1 MFQAKEYVKP
11 ASLEEAYRLCQ
22 KRSSVVVGGMMWL
35 KMETIRKQTIVDLS
49 DLGLGEIR
57 ESEEEFQIG
66 AMVTLRM
73 LETDEG
79 LNREFDGIFKECT
92 RHIVGVQFRNGATV
106 GGSVYGRFGFSDILT
121 ALLALDT
128 EVELYHGG
136 RMPLA
141 EFAARPRQ
149 VTERDILTYVYV
161 KKDKR
166 KAAYLSE
173 RRTSTDFPL
182 IACCGARTDWGWQ
195 FAVGARPGKAET
207 VSFRVIDG
215 WLERQSGKS
224 CQAVEECQTGEGCLA
239 AGECQTGEMCQTAE
253 ACQKAETQGT
263 GWIKAAEL
271 PQDQAEGE
279 AFAEILA
286 GAAAASFTYGT
297 NLTGSGTYRAY
308 LAKVLLKRLILSL
321 LAGNGLVESGLA
333 EGKEEE
339 R

>member
-149 VTERDILTYVYV
+149 VTERDILTYIYV

-195 FAVGARPGKAET
+195 FAVGARPGKAEA
-207 VSFRVIDG
+207 VFFRVMDG
-215 WLERQSGKS
+215 WLECRTGK
-224 CQAVEECQTGEGCLA
+224 
-239 AGECQTGEMCQTAE
+239 
-253 ACQKAETQGT
+253 ACQVVEAQDT
-263 GWIKAAEL
+263 GWTKAAEL
-271 PQDQAEGE
+271 PQSEASGD
-279 AFAEILA
+279 AFAETLA

-308 LAKVLLKRLILSL
+308 LAKVLLKRLILGL
-321 LAGNGLVESGLA
+321 LAESGLA

>member
-49 DLGLGEIR
+49 DLGLGEVR

-79 LNREFDGIFKECT
+79 LNREFDGVFKECT

-215 WLERQSGKS
+215 WLERRTGKP
-224 CQAVEECQTGEGCLA
+224 CQAVEAQDTGWTKA
-239 AGECQTGEMCQTAE
+239 AG
-253 ACQKAETQGT
+253 
-263 GWIKAAEL
+263 L
-271 PQDQAEGE
+271 PQSEASGD
-279 AFAEILA
+279 AFAETLA
-286 GAAAASFTYGT
+286 GAAAASFIYGT

-308 LAKVLLKRLILSL
+308 LAKVLLKRLILGL
-321 LAGNGLVESGLA
+321 LAESGLA

>member
-1 MFQAKEYVKP
+1 MIQSKVHVKP
-11 ASLEEAYRLCQ
+11 ARLEEAYRLCQ

-215 WLERQSGKS
+215 WFERQSGKS
-224 CQAVEECQTGEGCLA
+224 CQAVEAQD
-239 AGECQTGEMCQTAE
+239 
-253 ACQKAETQGT
+253 T
-263 GWIKAAEL
+263 GWTKAAEL
-271 PQDQAEGE
+271 PQDEAEGE

-308 LAKVLLKRLILSL
+308 LAKVLLKRLILGL
-321 LAGNGLVESGLA
+321 LAESGLA

>member
-79 LNREFDGIFKECT
+79 LNREFDGVFKECT
-92 RHIVGVQFRNGATV
+92 RHIVGVQFRNGATI

-195 FAVGARPGKAET
+195 FAVGARPGKAES

-224 CQAVEECQTGEGCLA
+224 CQAVEAQD
-239 AGECQTGEMCQTAE
+239 
-253 ACQKAETQGT
+253 T
-263 GWIKAAEL
+263 GWTKAAEL
-271 PQDQAEGE
+271 PQGE
-279 AFAEILA
+279 ASGDAFAETLA

-308 LAKVLLKRLILSL
+308 LAKVLLKRLILGL
-321 LAGNGLVESGLA
+321 LAESGLA

>member
-49 DLGLGEIR
+49 DLGLSEIR

-195 FAVGARPGKAET
+195 FAVGARPGKAEM

-215 WLERQSGKS
+215 CLERRTGKP
-224 CQAVEECQTGEGCLA
+224 CQAVEAQNTGWTKA
-239 AGECQTGEMCQTAE
+239 AG
-253 ACQKAETQGT
+253 
-263 GWIKAAEL
+263 L
-271 PQDQAEGE
+271 PQGGAEGE

-321 LAGNGLVESGLA
+321 LAENGFA